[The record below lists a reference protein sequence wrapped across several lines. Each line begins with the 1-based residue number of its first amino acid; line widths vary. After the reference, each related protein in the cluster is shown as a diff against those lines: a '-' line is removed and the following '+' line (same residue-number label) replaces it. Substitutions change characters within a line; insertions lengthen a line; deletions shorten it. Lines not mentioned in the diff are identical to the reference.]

1 MLKSFSKA
9 KKSLKKRKILN
20 DARFA
25 RKSKNILKWDFCEEF
40 QTLFKSGNGGAWIF
54 CEKKIFC
61 VVCPAM
67 ESLTGGVAIGA
78 GPGGGRPIVGGFLG
92 QKLQVPRMP
101 VFT

>member
-1 MLKSFSKA
+1 MAVHEYFA
-9 KKSLKKRKILN
+9 K
-20 DARFA
+20 
-25 RKSKNILKWDFCEEF
+25 
-40 QTLFKSGNGGAWIF
+40 
-54 CEKKIFC
+54 KKIFC

>member
-1 MLKSFSKA
+1 MHEYFA
-9 KKSLKKRKILN
+9 K
-20 DARFA
+20 
-25 RKSKNILKWDFCEEF
+25 
-40 QTLFKSGNGGAWIF
+40 
-54 CEKKIFC
+54 KKIFC

>member
-1 MLKSFSKA
+1 M
-9 KKSLKKRKILN
+9 
-20 DARFA
+20 
-25 RKSKNILKWDFCEEF
+25 NILR
-40 QTLFKSGNGGAWIF
+40 
-54 CEKKIFC
+54 KKIFC